1 MNSEKATDSNSQN
14 ANGNPQMT
22 EEDYVK
28 ELGRLGFGIEDV
40 ATYLEVTV
48 QSIAGEWKEKDGK
61 WFRLWNVGRLQG
73 LVSIRKT
80 IMDSALNASTPM
92 ISRMLE
98 EYDKSER
105 SNQEIWEEE

>member
-14 ANGNPQMT
+14 ASDKQPVT
-22 EEDYVK
+22 EEDYVR

-40 ATYLEVTV
+40 ATYLEVPV
-48 QSIAGEWKEKDGK
+48 QSIAGEWKEKKGK
-61 WFRLWNVGRLQG
+61 WFQQWNTGRLQG

-80 IMDSALNASTPM
+80 VMDSALNASTPM

-105 SNQEIWEEE
+105 ANQEIWEED